1 MRTIEQK
8 GYLFQVLGEINK
20 ELVKDYEVIK
30 NKLNA
35 DMVLWN
41 KDKTKYIF
49 VRYIPDANIIE
60 EINEV

>member
-35 DMVLWN
+35 DMVLWS

>member
-20 ELVKDYEVIK
+20 ELVKDYEQIK

-35 DMVLWN
+35 DMVLWD
-41 KDKTKYIF
+41 KTKTKYIF
-49 VRYIPDANIIE
+49 IRYIPDAEIIE
-60 EINEV
+60 ETENV

>member
-8 GYLFQVLGEINK
+8 GYLFQVLSEINK

-30 NKLNA
+30 NKLKA

>member
-1 MRTIEQK
+1 MKTIEQK
-8 GYLFQVLGEINK
+8 GYLFQVLSEINK
-20 ELVKDYEVIK
+20 ELVKDYDVIK

>member
-8 GYLFQVLGEINK
+8 GYLFQVLSEINK

-35 DMVLWN
+35 DMVLWS